1 MNVKGP
7 NIVVLDRGCVYYG
20 LVAIDGDNVVIEN
33 AYNIRVWGTTEG
45 LGQLA
50 LQGPQKATVLD
61 SCGVVIANL
70 RSVNHFLKTDGARW
84 PTGK

>member
-7 NIVVLDRGCVYYG
+7 HVIVLDRGFVYYG
-20 LVAIDGDNVVIEN
+20 DVTVDTDNVVISN
-33 AYNIRVWGTTEG
+33 AFNIRVWGTTEG

-50 LQGPQKATVLD
+50 LSGPQKATVLD
-61 SCGVVIANL
+61 ACGTVVANL
-70 RSVNHFLKTDGARW
+70 RSVNHFLKTDGSRW